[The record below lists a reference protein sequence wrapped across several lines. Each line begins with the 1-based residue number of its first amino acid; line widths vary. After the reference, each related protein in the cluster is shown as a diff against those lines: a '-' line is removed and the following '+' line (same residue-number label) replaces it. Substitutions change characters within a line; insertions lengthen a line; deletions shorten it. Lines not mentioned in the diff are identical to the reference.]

1 MGSQNFIQTNI
12 MMKILCL
19 CMGILVPLCLTA
31 PQNYECEEVLIKET
45 VTEVEE
51 KCFLENVKV
60 CENDNNHNNNNQNN
74 NNNNNNNLN
83 NNNNN
88 QNNYQNN
95 NNHNNNNQNNK
106 NHNNN
111 NVKNSNNHN
120 NNNNNGNLICERKT
134 KLKCSLKFGKTIC
147 QREPK

>member
-1 MGSQNFIQTNI
+1 MGSQNFIQTWV

-19 CMGILVPLCLTA
+19 CVGILVPLCLTA

-74 NNNNNNNLN
+74 NN
-83 NNNNN
+83 
-88 QNNYQNN
+88 
-95 NNHNNNNQNNK
+95 QNNK